1 MPTPIAGVNRKLLG
15 LGWELKKLGAYL
27 KKRGPALLLSS
38 TKIFFKNTIKNTT
51 LSLYI
56 T

>member
-1 MPTPIAGVNRKLLG
+1 MSAPIAGVNRKLPG

-38 TKIFFKNTIKNTT
+38 TKS
-51 LSLYI
+51 SLKI
-56 T
+56 P